1 MLSLINFETRNF
13 KLFEYVR
20 KVGNSQIGFLSTQKQ
35 VCDTYLMNGM
45 PCVWKTTSNTWVF
58 DVSLPNLDFM

>member
-20 KVGNSQIGFLSTQKQ
+20 KVRNSQLGSLFTQKQ
-35 VCDTYLMNGM
+35 VCDTYSTNFDEWYVL
-45 PCVWKTTSNTWVF
+45 CVKYMGFQRV
-58 DVSLPNLDFM
+58 VSQP